1 MTSKIKVNILADGG
15 DNSIITSDGAGSFT
29 ASSSLASSVQSV
41 GGIQNTPAFF
51 AYRTTSDQSITQDTA
66 TKIQFQTELYDTNLA
81 YDTSNYRFTVPAGQA
96 GKYYLHSHA
105 WLRGTDVSMMNYFMF
120 FFYKNGNAFWCDHT
134 NFTNSDIRSFG
145 ANISATVDLSVG
157 DYIEVYA
164 RININSGNPQIG
176 QAESGAPTTWFS
188 GYKLIGA

>member
-51 AYRTTSDQSITQDTA
+51 AYRTASDQSITQDTA

-134 NFTNSDIRSFG
+134 NFTNNDIRSFG